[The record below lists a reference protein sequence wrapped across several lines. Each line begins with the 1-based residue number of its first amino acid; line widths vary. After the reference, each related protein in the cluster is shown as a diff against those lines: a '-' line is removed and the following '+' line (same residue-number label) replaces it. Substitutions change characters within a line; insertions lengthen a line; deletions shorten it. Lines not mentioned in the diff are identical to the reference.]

1 MINVFRDLTQLPV
14 FKNAV
19 ITIGTFDGVHTGHR
33 QIIHLLNQEANEKGG
48 ESVIITFYPHPR
60 KIIAQGKQDIKI
72 LNTLEEKT
80 VLLQQAG
87 VANLVVIPFDGAF
100 AQQSANEYVEHFLV
114 KKFHPHTII
123 IGYDHRYGQGRLG
136 DYHLLEDL
144 GEKFNY
150 RVKEIPEHILN
161 EVTVS
166 STRIRKALQDCRVAE
181 ANELLGYSYFFE
193 GKVIKGNQLGR
204 TIGYPTANVEVD
216 DAEKLIPGNGV
227 YAVQLQIDNGVQRY
241 HGMMNIGT
249 RPTIGGTRQTIEVNI
264 FNFQTDIYSC
274 TLKVHLVGY
283 LRAEVKFDGLEML
296 KEQLAKDEEN
306 ARYLLDA
313 V

>member
-1 MINVFRDLTQLPV
+1 MINVFRDLEQLPV

-33 QIIHLLNQEANEKGG
+33 QIIQLLNQEAKEIGG

-80 VLLQQAG
+80 ALLQQAG
-87 VANLVVIPFDGAF
+87 VANLVVILFDGAF
-100 AQQSANEYVEHFLV
+100 AQQSAQEYVEHFLV

-144 GEKFNY
+144 GKKFNY
-150 RVKEIPEHILN
+150 KVKEIPEHILN

-181 ANELLGYSYFFE
+181 ANELLGYPYFFE

-204 TIGYPTANVEVD
+204 TIGYPTANVEVEY
-216 DAEKLIPGNGV
+216 AEKLIPGNGV
-227 YAVQLQIDNGVQRY
+227 YAVQLQIDNGEQRY
-241 HGMMNIGT
+241 NGMMNIGI

-264 FNFQTDIYSC
+264 FDFQQDIYGC
-274 TLKVHLVGY
+274 EIKVYLVGY
-283 LRAEVKFDGLEML
+283 LRGEIKFDGLEML
-296 KEQLAKDEEN
+296 KEQLAKDETN
-306 ARYLLDA
+306 ARGLLA
-313 V
+313 K

>member
-296 KEQLAKDEEN
+296 KEQLAKDEES

>member
-1 MINVFRDLTQLPV
+1 MINVFRDLAQLPV

-33 QIIHLLNQEANEKGG
+33 QIIHLLNQEANETGG

-60 KIIAQGKQDIKI
+60 KIVAQGKQDIKI

-80 VLLQQAG
+80 ALLQQAG

-136 DYHLLEDL
+136 DYHLLEEL

-150 RVKEIPEHILN
+150 KVKEIPEHILN

-166 STRIRKALQDCRVAE
+166 STRIRKALKDCRVAE
-181 ANELLGYSYFFE
+181 ANELLGYLYFFE

-204 TIGYPTANVEVD
+204 TIGYPTANVEVE

-249 RPTIGGTRQTIEVNI
+249 RPTIGGIRQTIEVNI
-264 FNFQTDIYSC
+264 FDFQNDIYGC
-274 TLKVHLVGY
+274 TLKVYLVAY
-283 LRAEVKFDGLEML
+283 LRVEVKFDGLDML
-296 KEQLAKDEEN
+296 KEQLAKDEVN
-306 ARYLLDA
+306 ARGLLEDK
-313 V
+313 

>member
-249 RPTIGGTRQTIEVNI
+249 RPTIGGTGQSIEVNI

-283 LRAEVKFDGLEML
+283 LRAEVKFEGLEML

>member
-204 TIGYPTANVEVD
+204 DIGYPTANVEVD

-249 RPTIGGTRQTIEVNI
+249 RPTIGGTGQSIEVNI
-264 FNFQTDIYSC
+264 FNFQNDIYSC

-283 LRAEVKFDGLEML
+283 LRAEIKFEGLEML